1 MFIGDRMREA
11 MGVPPVTRPIT
22 ALGNAMHVVRAE
34 QDATQDGTTD
44 QPACRSWWLVV
55 GFWWLGDNTLRRR
68 FGSPSRCLETG
79 SQRAVMQSPTTN
91 H

>member
-1 MFIGDRMREA
+1 MKPSPATVLPATLTAQLDSNRAFM
-11 MGVPPVTRPIT
+11 MGFAT
-22 ALGNAMHVVRAE
+22 A
-34 QDATQDGTTD
+34 TTYK
-44 QPACRSWWLVV
+44 PACRSWWLVV